1 MMEPMA
7 LPPSSKY
14 LQRPNDLVDEVERDS
29 INKRLNAAF
38 ADGRITHDEYA
49 VAMDQVFGAKTLGD
63 LVPVI
68 EKLPAAATNVPA
80 IVEQSGPPA
89 GNVSQSRNLLPVTIG
104 VTVVGVTL
112 LAVVLMLVVML
123 LL

>member
-1 MMEPMA
+1 MA

-14 LQRPNDLVDEVERDS
+14 LQRSNDPVDDMERDS
-29 INKRLNAAF
+29 LNKRLNAAF

-49 VAMDQVFGAKTLGD
+49 AAMDTVFGAQTLGD

-68 EKLPAAATNVPA
+68 EKLPAAAVNVPA

-89 GNVSQSRNLLPVTIG
+89 GEVKAARNVLPAAIG
-104 VTVVGVTL
+104 VTVVGITL
-112 LAVVLMLVVML
+112 MAML
-123 LL
+123 LLLVVVVLL

>member
-1 MMEPMA
+1 MA

-14 LQRPNDLVDEVERDS
+14 LQRPNDPVDEVERDA

-49 VAMDQVFGAKTLGD
+49 EAMDIAFGAKTLSD

-68 EKLPAAATNVPA
+68 ETLPAAATNVPA

-89 GNVSQSRNLLPVTIG
+89 GQVREGRNLLPATIG
-104 VTVVGVTL
+104 VTVVGVAL
-112 LAVVLMLVVML
+112 LAVLLLTVVMVL
-123 LL
+123 L